1 MAANF
6 KWEGNQ
12 GSPPGV
18 NGSWDF
24 KNDTADFGGVVLGA
38 AGSVISSVLLMPP
51 STNLQG
57 AGEYDPYPTPLAAAS
72 GTRAIGASGSPMGIL
87 TRAWIFARTSAG
99 GLYQPAA
106 GSTITLDVV
115 SASETAG
122 AGNQV
127 KTNIVA
133 AQTLATF
140 NTAFWN
146 IMPFASF
153 AGTDRAAA
161 RPDGTLMATWMY
173 LYAGDVIIATLT
185 TTGALTVQGNSLSVV
200 LEWV

>member
-1 MAANF
+1 MAAKF
-6 KWEGNQ
+6 KWEESQ

-24 KNDTADFGGVVLGA
+24 KNDSADFGGANLAA
-38 AGSVISSVLLMPP
+38 AGSVIETALALPQT
-51 STNLQG
+51 TNLQQ

-72 GTRAIGASGSPMGIL
+72 GTRVVGSSSQPMGLL

-106 GSTITLDVV
+106 GSTVTLDVV
-115 SASETAG
+115 NASETAG

-127 KTNIVA
+127 KTNIA
-133 AQTLATF
+133 AAVTLATF
-140 NTAFWN
+140 DLAFWN
-146 IMPFASF
+146 PLTFASF
-153 AGTDRAAA
+153 TGTDRAAA
-161 RPDGTLMATWMY
+161 RPDGTLVPSWMY
-173 LYAGDVIIATLT
+173 LYAGDVVIATLT
-185 TTGALTVQGNSLSVV
+185 TTGALNVQGNSLTVV